1 MAVKCDK
8 GDQLCHRTQPRQ
20 RPPFYADNDYNCD
33 VCDKNAEITDG
44 GFYACMYADID
55 CDFDCCPKCYN
66 AKIIANEESKD
77 SKPKSFEAKR

>member
-1 MAVKCDK
+1 VISFATGHNQGSGHLFD
-8 GDQLCHRTQPRQ
+8 
-20 RPPFYADNDYNCD
+20 ADNDYNCD
-33 VCDKNAEITDG
+33 VCDKNAEIRDG

-66 AKIIANEESKD
+66 AKIVANEESKD